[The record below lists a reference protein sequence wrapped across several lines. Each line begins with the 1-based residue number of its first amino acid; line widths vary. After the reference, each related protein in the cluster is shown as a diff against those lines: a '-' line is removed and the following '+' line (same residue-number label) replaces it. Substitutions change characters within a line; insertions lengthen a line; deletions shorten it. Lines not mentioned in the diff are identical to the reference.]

1 MGGKGLLPAILA
13 TCACSFANVAAAENE
28 TGADCPD
35 KGQYTLFN
43 PTPER
48 CLREFQPDHPD
59 QTSNPFTI
67 DSGHI
72 EPEVTLF
79 SYFRESKDDEGTTTH
94 RFVFASTDIR
104 VGILNNF
111 EIGVDVSPYN
121 LVGMDFTGPVDDD
134 WARGPDA
141 LGLEAKYNVYGN
153 DTFGKPGTTSLAVL
167 AAIDLPTVRNG
178 VGEEDVEGSVAF
190 PFAIRLSEKTELEL
204 MTKYDFIKNEEG
216 SGYHVEFFNSGSY
229 SYDWTSK
236 LSTYFEVATRFGNEN
251 PSGPIVDVG
260 IGAAYVPRENVQLD
274 CGVNIGLTEA
284 ADPINPFFGV
294 VKRF

>member
-1 MGGKGLLPAILA
+1 
-13 TCACSFANVAAAENE
+13 VAAAESE

-35 KGQYTLFN
+35 KSQYTLFN

-67 DSGHI
+67 DSGHV

-79 SYFRESKDDEGTTTH
+79 SYARQAKDDEGTRTH
-94 RFVFASTDIR
+94 RFEFVSTDIR
-104 VGILNNF
+104 VGVFNNF
-111 EIGVDVSPYN
+111 EIGVDVAPYN
-121 LVGMDFTGPVDDD
+121 IVGRDFMGPVDDD
-134 WARGPDA
+134 WAEGPDS
-141 LGLEAKYNVYGN
+141 LGLEAKYNLYGN
-153 DTFGKPGTTSLAVL
+153 DTFGAPGTTSLAVL
-167 AAIDLPTVRNG
+167 AVLDVPTVRNG

-204 MTKYDFIKNEEG
+204 MTKYDFIKNESG
-216 SGYHVEFFNSGSY
+216 SGYHVEYFNSGSY

-236 LSTYFEVATRFGNEN
+236 LSTYFEVATRLGNED
-251 PSGPIVDVG
+251 PSGPIVDIG
-260 IGAAYVPRENVQLD
+260 IGAAYVPRENLQLD

-284 ADPINPFFGV
+284 ADRINPFLGV